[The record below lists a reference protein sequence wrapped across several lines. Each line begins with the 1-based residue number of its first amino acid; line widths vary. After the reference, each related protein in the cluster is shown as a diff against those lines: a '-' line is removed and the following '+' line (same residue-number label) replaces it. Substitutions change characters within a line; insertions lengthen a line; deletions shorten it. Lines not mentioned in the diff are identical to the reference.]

1 MKKTMRKSAL
11 LSSIAMLVV
20 SAIVLTSATYAWFS
34 SSKVV
39 TVEELSARV
48 EVSTGL
54 LISVDKGASWKVSVN
69 FAQAVPVK
77 SGWGAG
83 IPQKFDPVSTED
95 GNTWMSA
102 IFEDGA
108 LKASDVAPTPGTSGQ
123 FVAVPL
129 WVTGPVGKT
138 VNATITWNVGP
149 QAAKCVKFALLPTT
163 DGETATSYGKAVPA
177 EANDDNKFMG
187 ISAAGEVAN
196 KDENSKENAFVSAGG
211 SEISEITQTDLTFTI
226 PEGTSTTQPIKYIA
240 YIWLEGNDKDC
251 AMQMFNVAGE
261 DIKFSMQL
269 ALAD

>member
-11 LSSIAMLVV
+11 LSSVAMLIV

-39 TVEELSARV
+39 SVEELSAKV

-54 LISVDKGASWKVSVN
+54 LISVDKGTSWKVSVN

-77 SGWGAG
+77 SGWGSG
-83 IPQKFDPVSTED
+83 IPQKFDPVSTEN

-108 LKASDVAPTPGTSGQ
+108 LKAGEAPIAGTNGQ

-138 VNATITWNVGP
+138 VNATITWDVGP

-163 DGETATSYGKAVPA
+163 DGETATSYGRAVPA

-187 ISAAGEVAN
+187 ISAAGTVADT
-196 KDENSKENAFVSAGG
+196 DENKKENAFVSAGG
-211 SEISEITQTDLTFTI
+211 SEITEITQTDLSFTI
-226 PEGTSTTQPIKYIA
+226 PAGTSTTQPIKYIA

-251 AMQMFNVAGE
+251 AMQLFDVAGE
-261 DIKFSMQL
+261 NIKFSMQL